1 MSQSSGKFGSV
12 TVIIVIAIIAIAG
25 FFFFKGNKK
34 TTEEETIIRPLKTFV
49 VGELTDLSVRKFP
62 GRVRPHD
69 EVDLAFQVSGQLI
82 EFPVKRGQR
91 VKKGQILGRLDP
103 RDYQHA
109 LESHEA
115 VLKKKKSD
123 LEKVREMEKAEA
135 ATVQEIT
142 NAESGYGVARANVK
156 ISRKALEDTVLRAPF
171 DGIIAKTYVD
181 NYENIT
187 AKHPVLSLQNISNV
201 EIAVQVPEEVMAKL
215 KRDDKD
221 KYKFIATFDYLPN
234 RKFEVKVEEFATDSD
249 PRTQTYLVKF
259 IMPAPKDVSILPG
272 MTATVAMYPKKGL
285 TTQKTRFLVPVD
297 AVGIDEKGNYYVW
310 LVKEEKNG
318 IGTVHKVNIKVGEM
332 DKDKMFVIS
341 GLKAGDRIAAVGIN
355 FLKEGEK
362 VRILDSNERVGSN

>member
-1 MSQSSGKFGSV
+1 M
-12 TVIIVIAIIAIAG
+12 
-25 FFFFKGNKK
+25 
-34 TTEEETIIRPLKTFV
+34 
-49 VGELTDLSVRKFP
+49 TDLSVRKFP
-62 GRVRPHD
+62 GRVRPND

-82 EFPVKRGQR
+82 EFPVKRGQK

-115 VLKKKKSD
+115 VLKKKTSD

-142 NAESGYGVARANVK
+142 NAESAYSVAKANVK
-156 ISRKALEDTVLRAPF
+156 IAKKALEDTILRAPF
-171 DGIIAKTYVD
+171 DGVVAKTYVD

-201 EIAVQVPEEVMAKL
+201 EIAVQVPEEIMAKL
-215 KRDDKD
+215 KRGDED
-221 KYKFIATFDYLPN
+221 KYDFIATFDYLPN
-234 RKFEVKVEEFATDSD
+234 RKFKVKVEEFATDSD

-285 TTQKTRFLVPVD
+285 ATQKTQFLVPVG
-297 AVGIDEKGNYYVW
+297 AVGIDANGQYYVW
-310 LVKEEKNG
+310 IIKEEKDG

-332 DKDKMFVIS
+332 DKDKIFVIS
-341 GLKAGDRIAAVGIN
+341 GLKAGDRIAAAGIN

-362 VRILDSNERVGSN
+362 VRITDSTERVGSN